1 MGNESDKL
9 ADFDNP
15 LVKEKATQLTEGAHD
30 AGEKLQRMLL
40 YVRDGIK
47 FGFPLKGDFV
57 KASETIKSGIGQ
69 CNTKTTLFLALC
81 KAADIPSRI
90 HFSLI
95 RKDIQRGIFTGIG
108 YALLPPFLSHS
119 WLEVEIDGQ
128 WQKVDRYINDDA
140 FYKNGLALLNRKGWD
155 TGYSIS
161 RPKDPSNSN
170 HEQFM
175 QMGAVVGDHGTW
187 DDPIDYYRTDKYM
200 NRPSGLRPLIYKII
214 IGGVNKRIERIRNG

>member
-1 MGNESDKL
+1 MSDDPDKL

-30 AGEKLQRMLL
+30 TGEKLQRLFL

-57 KASETIKSGIGQ
+57 KASETIESGIGQ

-81 KAADIPSRI
+81 KAAGIPSRI

-95 RKDIQRGIFTGIG
+95 RKDIQKGIFTGIG
-108 YALLPPFLSHS
+108 YALLPPLISHS

-128 WQKVDRYINDDA
+128 WQKVDAYINDDA
-140 FYKNGLALLNRKGWD
+140 FYKNGLALLRRKGWD
-155 TGYSIS
+155 AGYSIS
-161 RPKDPSNSN
+161 R
-170 HEQFM
+170 HGQFM

-187 DDPIDYYRTDKYM
+187 DDPIDYYRTDKYV
-200 NRPSGLRPLIYKII
+200 NRPSGLRPLIYKIV
-214 IGGVNKRIERIRNG
+214 IGGINKRVERIRNG